1 MAYIAECVY
10 YVEQISNIIIITNIL
25 QDGLYLLR
33 DQ

>member
-1 MAYIAECVY
+1 MTCIVECVY

-25 QDGLYLLR
+25 QDGLYLLQ